1 MTTQPPDFYES
12 DNNQDLFDFGEDT
25 LEVGTE
31 LYPPAEDVVRQ
42 IEAKERI
49 EQRRWDKMD
58 ADFDLY
64 QLEEWIPHPDESIG
78 AEDIYTTNEPRV
90 LAEKI
95 IAFISNT
102 VPVVIADNSDAREE
116 QEEIN
121 DLTEAL
127 AIGMLNNADSHL
139 RRNGQPS
146 VQDQLAFFTTVR
158 GKYAAVR
165 AILRKRQN
173 QDTYEDILP
182 LDPRHLI
189 VQSGDGEMLWAA
201 YRMQRTVADVEE
213 EFPGF
218 EFGARSMEGD
228 DAVEVWEY
236 YCRVPNE
243 MNDPM
248 SDDPF
253 ERHPYRYEAGTIIDN
268 RWARPKHDLFMLSF
282 PIVVAPVSSQ
292 PQLTPTDNTDS
303 PDVTFGESIFAEN
316 RAVWNHK
323 NRAMSQINNLMAKAV
338 DPRQK
343 VFSTDGTKT
352 LDDGSQEPGAEINL
366 SVADG
371 QDIVNFVEADINAS
385 AQAFLQQTNVDS
397 VAGGLP
403 PQAFGLLDKP
413 LSSVALR
420 QLGNNLEHRVL
431 PRMKAVARCI
441 EGAIENLIT
450 QYETGSF
457 FPITVSGR
465 RYDNHR
471 FANRQIDAVEIAGH
485 DPIEVRMDLALPEDE
500 VSRWTVAQ
508 MASQPTATGEP
519 MASLEWVRENILK
532 MQSHKKQHRQNM
544 EAAALQNSQVAQ
556 ALHMFESAIRDGDR
570 ALAAIWFDQ
579 LQVMYMQ
586 QQVQGYM
593 AQQQLAMA
601 AQGLPIVPLENL
613 LSEATG
619 FVRENISNQAKMQS
633 DQMRM
638 QARANQSANPA
649 NGAVPYSQRT
659 GMGNNPAPDAGYNT
673 TAPRQRQSGLYGVNG
688 QQLLLP

>member
-1 MTTQPPDFYES
+1 MTTLPPDFSGYNEE
-12 DNNQDLFDFGEDT
+12 FVDFGEEA
-25 LEVGTE
+25 LESEEE
-31 LYPPAEDVVRQ
+31 LYPPADDVVRL
-42 IEAKERI
+42 IEAKQRI

-58 ADFDLY
+58 ADFELY
-64 QLEEWIPHPDESIG
+64 QLERWIPSPDESIG
-78 AEDIYTTNEPRV
+78 DEDIYTTNEPRV

-95 IAFISNT
+95 IAFISST
-102 VPVVIADNSDAREE
+102 VPVIIADNTDAQED

-158 GKYAAVR
+158 GKYAAAR

-189 VQSGDGEMLWAA
+189 IQPGDGELLWAA
-201 YRMQRTVADVEE
+201 YRMQRTVAEVQE
-213 EFPGF
+213 EFPDF

-236 YCRVPNE
+236 YCRVPNDFV
-243 MNDPM
+243 NPM
-248 SDDPF
+248 SQNPF
-253 ERHPYRYEAGTIIDN
+253 ERHPWQYQAGTIIDN
-268 RWARPKHDLFMLSF
+268 RWARPKHNLFMLSF
-282 PIVVAPVSSQ
+282 PIIVASVSSQ

-316 RAVWNHK
+316 RSIWDHK

-343 VFSTDGTKT
+343 VYSTDGTKT

-366 SVADG
+366 SVADS
-371 QDIVNFVEADINAS
+371 QDIVNFEEADINNS
-385 AQAFLQQTNVDS
+385 AQAFLQQANIDA

-431 PRMKAVARCI
+431 PRMRAVARCI

-450 QYETGSF
+450 QDETGSF

-465 RYDNHR
+465 
-471 FANRQIDAVEIAGH
+471 
-485 DPIEVRMDLALPEDE
+485 
-500 VSRWTVAQ
+500 
-508 MASQPTATGEP
+508 
-519 MASLEWVRENILK
+519 
-532 MQSHKKQHRQNM
+532 
-544 EAAALQNSQVAQ
+544 
-556 ALHMFESAIRDGDR
+556 
-570 ALAAIWFDQ
+570 
-579 LQVMYMQ
+579 
-586 QQVQGYM
+586 
-593 AQQQLAMA
+593 
-601 AQGLPIVPLENL
+601 
-613 LSEATG
+613 
-619 FVRENISNQAKMQS
+619 
-633 DQMRM
+633 
-638 QARANQSANPA
+638 
-649 NGAVPYSQRT
+649 
-659 GMGNNPAPDAGYNT
+659 
-673 TAPRQRQSGLYGVNG
+673 
-688 QQLLLP
+688 